1 MMAKIKDEYN
11 CSLLLVIDLIGGKWK
26 QRILW
31 HIIDGDN
38 RFSLLQK
45 GIPEISEKMLTTQ
58 LKDLEN
64 TGLINRTVVCQK
76 PLHVEYQLS
85 DDYQQL
91 SGIIEELCKFAKYYG
106 EENDIIVHDL
116 IPTKK

>member
-1 MMAKIKDEYN
+1 MATIKNEYN

-31 HIIDGDN
+31 HINHGDN

-58 LKDLEN
+58 LKELE
-64 TGLINRTVVCQK
+64 TSGLINRYVISEK
-76 PLHVEYQLS
+76 PLNVQYALS
-85 DDYQQL
+85 DKYPQL
-91 SGIIEELCKFAKYYG
+91 GDMLDGLCDFAKDYG
-106 EENDIIVHDL
+106 KKNDIIVHE
-116 IPTKK
+116 